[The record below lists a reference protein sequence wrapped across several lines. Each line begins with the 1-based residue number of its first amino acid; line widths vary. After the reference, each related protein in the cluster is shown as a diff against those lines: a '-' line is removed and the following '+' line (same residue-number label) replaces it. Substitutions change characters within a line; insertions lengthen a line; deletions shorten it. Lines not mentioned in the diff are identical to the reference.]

1 MLPLIVAAVL
11 AGPDQHAARSCESL
25 SSLKLPDT
33 IITVAE
39 THAAGSLKDPRG
51 RSLPGFCRVAATVTP
66 TKESDIKVEVWLP
79 LSGWN
84 GKLQAVGN
92 GGWNGTMPH
101 GGLDA
106 ALRAGYAAAGTDTG
120 HLGGGGPWMQNREK
134 LIDFG
139 YRAVHEMTARA
150 KAIVD
155 AFYGSAPRYSYF
167 TGCSGGGRE
176 ALMEAQRYPRDFD
189 GIVAGAPSL
198 NATGRAAFSMWV
210 AASLRKVEGSYIPKD
225 KYGAI
230 HQAALAAC
238 DSGDGAT
245 DGIIENPREC
255 RFDPAVLQCKGPEN
269 NSCLTVPQVAA
280 ARVIYEPLVDPG
292 TKQEIA
298 PGLSPGSEL
307 GWGTYGAEQPFG
319 IGVEM
324 FKYLVFDKPD
334 WDYRSFDVARDMP
347 AVRNAEAGVVNAM
360 SADLTAFFASGGKLI
375 QYHGWSD
382 PQIQPLSSVE
392 YYESVLHRMASS
404 AGALAKADGAPKVM
418 PNFRLFMVPGMAHC
432 GGGEGTASF
441 DMLAALE
448 RWVEHG
454 EAPDSIP
461 ASRVVNGR
469 TDRTRPLCPYPQQAT
484 YKGSGDINDAA
495 NFACR

>member
-1 MLPLIVAAVL
+1 MLPVILAAVL
-11 AGPDQHAARSCESL
+11 SGFDQNAARSCESL
-25 SSLKLPDT
+25 ASVKLAST
-33 IITVAE
+33 TVIAAE
-39 THAAGSLKDPRG
+39 PHSAGSMKDGQG
-51 RSLPGFCRVAATVTP
+51 RALPAFCRVTATATP
-66 TKESDIKVEVWLP
+66 TKDSDIRIEVWLP

-92 GGWNGTMPH
+92 GGWNGTIPS
-101 GGLDA
+101 GALGS

-120 HLGGGGPWMQNREK
+120 HQGGGGRWMRNREK

-139 YRAVHEMTARA
+139 YRAVHEMTITA

-155 AFYGSAPRYSYF
+155 AFYGSAARHSYF

-176 ALMEAQRYPRDFD
+176 ALMEAQRYPHDFD

-210 AASLRKVEGSYIPKD
+210 AASLRKVEGSYIPKE
-225 KYGAI
+225 KYAAI

-238 DSGDGAT
+238 DSSDGAT

-280 ARVIYEPLVDPG
+280 ARVIYEPLVDPE

-324 FKYLVFDKPD
+324 FKYLVFGRPD

-360 SADLTAFFASGGKLI
+360 TPDLTAFFASAGKLI

-392 YYESVLHRMASS
+392 YYESVLARSGLS
-404 AGALAKADGAPKVM
+404 AGSPANVDSATKVR

-432 GGGEGTASF
+432 GGGEGTSSF

-461 ASRVVNGR
+461 ASRVMNGR
-469 TDRTRPLCPYPQQAT
+469 TDRTRPLCPYPQQAR